1 MLEGFNM
8 MAKDVMAKANMKKAN
23 KMVVLDGFAA
33 DQGQL
38 SWRELAALGELA
50 LYPRSSPEEA
60 LERLQGAT
68 AVFTN
73 KAAVSQAMMEAIPSL
88 RYIGILATGTDQV
101 DLPCAAKRGIA
112 VTHVAGYST
121 PSVAQC
127 VLGYI
132 LHFFNDIAGH
142 AREVEQGAWA
152 RNEDFCFF
160 TQSMTECAGKTLVI
174 VGLGNIGQSVARI
187 AQSFGFRTLAAEIPG
202 REALEGNS
210 SVLENCPRV
219 PMAEAL
225 AQADVISLHCPL
237 TELTKEL
244 VDDAFLEHCPERAIL
259 INTAR
264 GGLVDESA
272 LLRAINEGRL
282 RAAALDV
289 LKQEPPPPDHPLI
302 GHPRI
307 LVTPHMAWGTEEV
320 RKRLISEIS
329 ENYAAFLRGER
340 RNRVEEKTAD

>member
-1 MLEGFNM
+1 MNTMPRMLEGFN
-8 MAKDVMAKANMKKAN
+8 VMAKTE

-38 SWRELAALGELA
+38 SWRELAALGDLEI
-50 LYPRSSPEEA
+50 YPRSTPEEA
-60 LERLQGAT
+60 LERLQGVT

-73 KAAVSQAMMEAIPSL
+73 KAPVSQGLMEANPSL
-88 RYIGILATGTDQV
+88 RYIGILATGTNQV
-101 DLPCAAKRGIA
+101 DLPCAAERGIA
-112 VTHVAGYST
+112 VTNVAGYST

-127 VLGYI
+127 VLGYV

-160 TQSMTECAGKTLVI
+160 TQTMTECVGKTLVI

-187 AQSFGFRTLAAEIPG
+187 AQSFGFITLAAEIPG
-202 REALEGNS
+202 RESAEEITPA
-210 SVLENCPRV
+210 LENCPRV
-219 PMAEAL
+219 PLAEAL

-237 TELTKEL
+237 TALTKDL
-244 VDDAFLEHCPERAIL
+244 VDDAFLAHCPERAIL

-272 LLRAINEGRL
+272 LLRAVNKGRL

-289 LKQEPPPPDHPLI
+289 LKEEPPPPNHPLI

-340 RNRVEEKTAD
+340 RNRVEAEAAD